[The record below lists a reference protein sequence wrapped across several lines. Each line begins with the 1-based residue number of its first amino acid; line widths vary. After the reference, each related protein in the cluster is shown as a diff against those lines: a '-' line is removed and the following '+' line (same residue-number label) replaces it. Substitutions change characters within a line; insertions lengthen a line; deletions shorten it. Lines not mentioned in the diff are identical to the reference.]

1 MIASVAGT
9 VAALTADGAVVRVGG
24 VGLAVQTTPATRARL
39 RVGEE
44 ALLATSLV
52 VREDSLTL
60 YGFSD
65 DDERAVF
72 ELLQSASGVGPRL
85 AQAVLTVHPPDAVR
99 SALATE
105 DLAAL
110 TLVPGIGRK
119 GAQRLVLELR
129 DKAGLPA
136 AAAAT
141 AGGAGGRSGWRD
153 TLAQALVGLG
163 WTPAQSDETVAAV
176 AADHPGAT
184 EADVPALLREALA
197 VLGKGRV
204 SPR

>member
-9 VAALTADGAVVRVGG
+9 VAALTIDGVVVRVGG

-85 AQAVLTVHPPDAVR
+85 ALAVLTVHPPDSVR

-136 AAAAT
+136 AAAP
-141 AGGAGGRSGWRD
+141 AGGRSGWRD
-153 TLAQALVGLG
+153 TLSQALVGLG
-163 WTPAQSDETVAAV
+163 WTPAQSDEAVAAV
-176 AADHPGAT
+176 AAGHPGAT

-197 VLGKGRV
+197 RLGKGR
-204 SPR
+204 